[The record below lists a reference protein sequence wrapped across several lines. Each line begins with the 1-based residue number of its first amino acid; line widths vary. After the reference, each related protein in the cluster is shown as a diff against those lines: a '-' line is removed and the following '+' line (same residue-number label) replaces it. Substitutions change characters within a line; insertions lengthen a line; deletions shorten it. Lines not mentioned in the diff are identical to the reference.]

1 MTYVP
6 ATRRAVVVRKT
17 RLSAHLVTV
26 TLRPERFDS
35 TDVPDEYVRLL
46 IVPEGEELVLP
57 TYDEDWVPSLPEGA
71 VEPASRVYT
80 ISDHRVVDGAPEVDV
95 DIALHDHGVGSDWV
109 RRCVPGDEVGMM
121 APHGL
126 YAAPRDVPWQLLV
139 ADVTGLPALARIL
152 RGLQPGQRVEAV
164 VVLTDE
170 GDRIPL
176 PSPAEVDVRW
186 EVVARDTDVCGA
198 LESAVLDRG
207 LPRAGEVGDDVPGG
221 RYVWLAGEARAS
233 RAARKH
239 LRRELGWPQADFYT
253 CGYWQI
259 EAERWNARYEE
270 VAAEVD
276 AQARRAYLELA
287 ETDQGAYLDAIE
299 EIYEK
304 AGL

>member
-1 MTYVP
+1 VL
-6 ATRRAVVVRKT
+6 RKV

-26 TLRPERFDS
+26 TLRPEEFVS

-46 IVPEGEELVLP
+46 IAPEGEELVLP
-57 TYDEDWVPSLPEGA
+57 RLDEIGVPQVEEGT

-80 ISDHRVVDGAPEVDV
+80 ISDHRVVDGRPEVDI
-95 DIALHDHGVGSDWV
+95 DIALHEHGVGSDWV

-126 YAAPRDVPWQLLV
+126 YAAPADVAWQLLV

-152 RGLQPGQRVEAV
+152 RGLRPGQRVEAV

-170 GDRIPL
+170 ADRIAL
-176 PSPAEVDVRW
+176 PSPADVDVRW

-198 LESAVLDRG
+198 LEAAVVDRG
-207 LPRAGEVGDDVPGG
+207 LPAAGEVTPDVPAG

-233 RAARKH
+233 RGARKH
-239 LRRELGWPQADFYT
+239 LRRTLGWPQADFYT
-253 CGYWQI
+253 CGYWQVD
-259 EAERWNARYEE
+259 AERWNARYEE
-270 VAAEVD
+270 VASEVEEK
-276 AQARRAYLELA
+276 ARRAYLELA